1 MAHLTSFHGLTR
13 RLRRSPLRE
22 SDIDRALLILVRVA
36 PNVHV
41 KISPTIRIILQEG
54 PSFRVRVTPSF
65 SQGIL
70 LEHLIFRSNPHHR
83 DRVAPLSTTGGSRW
97 ACGIRQ
103 DGPGCGSRVSPQTR
117 PKAFRADAS
126 SILHDPFRGTYPSGY
141 LRTAE
146 AIFRRALVLP
156 AEAVGTVPIHNVPC
170 GTPPRSSF
178 SGPRTAYE
186 GR

>member
-1 MAHLTSFHGLTR
+1 
-13 RLRRSPLRE
+13 
-22 SDIDRALLILVRVA
+22 
-36 PNVHV
+36 V

-70 LEHLIFRSNPHHR
+70 SEHLIFRSNPHHR
-83 DRVAPLSTTGGSRW
+83 DRVSPLSTTGGSRW

-126 SILHDPFRGTYPSGY
+126 SILHDPFRRTYPSGY
-141 LRTAE
+141 LWTAE
-146 AIFRRALVLP
+146 TIFRRAQVLS
-156 AEAVGTVPIHNVPC
+156 AEAVGTVPIHNIPC
-170 GTPPRSSF
+170 GTPPRSFF
-178 SGPRTAYE
+178 SSPRTAYE

>member
-1 MAHLTSFHGLTR
+1 LPRFDPKPSVISAVGKR
-13 RLRRSPLRE
+13 RQSGAPHFRPGYPERPCG
-22 SDIDRALLILVRVA
+22 DIPA
-36 PNVHV
+36 
-41 KISPTIRIILQEG
+41 IRIIPQEG
-54 PSFRVRVTPSF
+54 PCFRVRVAPSF

-126 SILHDPFRGTYPSGY
+126 SILHDPFRRTYPSGY
-141 LRTAE
+141 PWMAE
-146 AIFRRALVLP
+146 AIFRRAQVLS
-156 AEAVGTVPIHNVPC
+156 AEAVGTVPIHIVPC

-178 SGPRTAYE
+178 SSPRTAYE